1 MDRITHI
8 DGIPLIWDEALTNR
22 LIAPLGLTL
31 ADKQGRTLRDLMTS
45 GSESLFKNSPFGENW
60 NKRLALGDWEKDK
73 HKDDPPGSAWYY
85 HLETG
90 TDGAELIEMYLKDT
104 SIPPGY
110 GSDKDQLTDL
120 SIYYETDNGYNSLG
134 SVCFVKMNG
143 ALYDLLTNTK
153 DGDYWRNWLV
163 NDIVDNQVEKNH
175 ITLNAKRLREAIDN
189 ELDEGGGMDMMPKI
203 GSWLLRK
210 LADLIRKGLIPEK
223 SWNANLEDYDPLL
236 PIGNI
241 HQAIQSWKRFK
252 KRTEAFFEDAGEA
265 GEWCKNN
272 IPFTGE
278 LLQKF
283 IEAII
288 DVCGTV
294 IDAIDSIVQVIDS
307 VVEKIRLINAF
318 ICGVFNELIEM
329 AAGLVDLAALMLSL
343 TDNAERQ
350 LIEEA
355 LENIIESFI
364 KEPGKLSALVKE
376 GYNNLLERYSDDKT
390 AYEKAYHL
398 GEDVVLVLSLLELVY
413 SIIKSLLKLPK
424 SFTRL
429 KEWLKKIK
437 NRSPS
442 VRNAEIAERLKKI
455 RFKYL
460 EKPVINLKWRVWVS
474 HTVLDIKRVRE
485 LEKLRAAVKAIAVD
499 NIATLKVKVFLKDG
513 TVKEFEYIAHAG
525 KGKKIRLEGS
535 KPDVVGAPEVKS
547 NKDFLDYSFD
557 EDINRWYDSENKM
570 MVQMDKDLAG
580 LEVKSTTMEI
590 ESTFTPCIICRRE
603 ILVRREMYNA
613 KVFVK
618 SSKFSNPVTGKLEQ
632 VKNNTQFKILLT
644 QIK

>member
-8 DGIPLIWDEALTNR
+8 DGIPLIWDDELTSQ

-31 ADKQGRTLRDLMTS
+31 ADKQGRTLRDLMTN
-45 GSESLFKNSPFGENW
+45 GPESLFKNSPFGENW
-60 NKRLALGDWEKDK
+60 DKRLALGDWEKDK
-73 HKDDPPGSAWYY
+73 YKNDPPGSAWYY

-90 TDGAELIEMYLKDT
+90 TDGTKLIEMYLKDT

-163 NDIVDNQVEKNH
+163 NDIADNQLEKNL
-175 ITLNAKRLREAIDN
+175 ITLNSKRLREAIDY
-189 ELDEGGGMDMMPKI
+189 ELEEGGGMDMVPKI

-210 LADLIRKGLIPEK
+210 LADLIRKGLLPEK

-236 PIGNI
+236 PTGNI
-241 HQAIQSWKRFK
+241 HQAIQSWKGFK
-252 KRTEAFFEDAGEA
+252 KKTDAFFEDAGEA
-265 GEWCKNN
+265 AEWCKNN

-278 LLQKF
+278 FLQKF
-283 IEAII
+283 IEVVI
-288 DVCGTV
+288 DIFSTV

-318 ICGVFNELIEM
+318 ICGVLNELIEM
-329 AAGLVDLAALMLSL
+329 AASLVDLAALMLSL
-343 TDNAERQ
+343 ADKAERQ
-350 LIEEA
+350 MVREA
-355 LENIIESFI
+355 LENIIESFR
-364 KEPGKLSALVKE
+364 KEPDKLIDLVKE
-376 GYNNLLERYSDDKT
+376 GYNNLLERYNSDKT

-398 GEDVVLVLSLLELVY
+398 GEDVVLVLTLLELVF
-413 SIIKSLLKLPK
+413 SAVKLLRKLPK
-424 SFTRL
+424 PFTRI
-429 KEWLKKIK
+429 KEWVKRLKT
-437 NRSPS
+437 RVPS
-442 VRNAEIAERLKKI
+442 LKNAEIAERLKTI

-460 EKPVINLKWRVWVS
+460 EKPVINLKWRVWIS
-474 HTVLDIKRVRE
+474 HTALDAKRIRE
-485 LEKLRAAVKAIAVD
+485 LEKLRAAVKAIAAD

-525 KGKKIRLEGS
+525 RGKKIRLEGS
-535 KPDVVGAPEVKS
+535 KPEVVGAPELTPT
-547 NKDFLDYSFD
+547 KDFWDYGTKRKQK
-557 EDINRWYDSENKM
+557 RWFDSENKM
-570 MVQMDKDLAG
+570 LVQMDKDLAG
-580 LEVKSTTMEI
+580 LEIRSTIMEM
-590 ESTFTPCIICRRE
+590 ESAFTPCTICRRE

-613 KVFVK
+613 KVFVQ
-618 SSKFSNPVTGKLEQ
+618 SSKFRNKNRKLRQ
-632 VKNNTQFKILLT
+632 VVNNRDFKELLK
-644 QIK
+644 QIN